1 MKKVNKQSNLKHL
14 HMYILRPVLFLQKE
28 QIGNLENLESFS
40 TSLEQSRIKFEGD
53 LWTKKLTEKVVCGL
67 TLLQRA
73 CKGEN
78 QGKSKFLLS
87 SVSPVFHTEATVSIV
102 LKNVLRVG
110 TSILQY

>member
-1 MKKVNKQSNLKHL
+1 
-14 HMYILRPVLFLQKE
+14 MYILRPVLFLQKE
-28 QIGNLENLESFS
+28 QIQSTDLESFS

-53 LWTKKLTEKVVCGL
+53 LWTKKLTEKVVAGL

-73 CKGEN
+73 CKDEN

-87 SVSPVFHTEATVSIV
+87 SVSPVFHTEATVSIG